1 MPKHSKIHVLIADD
15 HAIVRQGIEK
25 VLSKAD
31 DVVVASE
38 ASNGREVIELVKKT
52 KIDVLLMD
60 VEMPEKTG
68 WEVLS
73 ELKVIKPNLPVI
85 ILSIFPEEHYG
96 PRFIK
101 AGAAGYLNKAS
112 KPATLLEAIRK
123 VHRGGRYVS
132 PKLADLLIQDMGRT
146 SGDKLHDA
154 LSPRE
159 FQVFCRIA
167 GGKKLKD
174 IAEEL
179 SLSITTVST
188 HRARIL
194 EKMNLKTN
202 ADLIHYA
209 IKHGIIRWS
218 DPQDQ

>member
-1 MPKHSKIHVLIADD
+1 MIDNSKIKVLIADD
-15 HAIVRQGIEK
+15 HDIVRQGIEK
-25 VLSKAD
+25 VLSKSD
-31 DVVVASE
+31 DVVVVSE

-123 VHRGGRYVS
+123 VHQGGRYVS
-132 PKLADLLIQDMGRT
+132 AKLADLLIQDLGRT
-146 SGDKLHDA
+146 TKTNPHET

-159 FQVFCRIA
+159 FQVFCQIA
-167 GGKKLKD
+167 AGKKLKD
-174 IAEEL
+174 IADEL

-194 EKMNLKTN
+194 DKMAMKTN
-202 ADLIHYA
+202 AELIHYA
-209 IKHGIIRWS
+209 VKYGLIR
-218 DPQDQ
+218 

>member
-1 MPKHSKIHVLIADD
+1 MPGKPKIKVLIADD

-25 VLSKAD
+25 VLSRAED
-31 DVVVASE
+31 ILIVGE
-38 ASNGREVIELVKKT
+38 ASNGNETLEKVKQLEV
-52 KIDVLLMD
+52 DVLLMD
-60 VEMPEKTG
+60 IEMPEKNG
-68 WEVLS
+68 WDVLT
-73 ELKVIKPNLPVI
+73 ELKTHKPDLPVI
-85 ILSIFPEEHYG
+85 VLSIFPEEHYG

-123 VHRGGRYVS
+123 VHQGGKFVS
-132 PKLADLLIQDMGRT
+132 PQLADLLIQDMGRT
-146 SGDKLHDA
+146 TKANPHET

-159 FQVFCRIA
+159 FQVFCQIA
-167 GGKKLKD
+167 AGKKLKD
-174 IAEEL
+174 IADEL

-194 EKMNLKTN
+194 EKMDMKTN

-209 IKHGIIRWS
+209 IRHGLVR
-218 DPQDQ
+218 

>member
-1 MPKHSKIHVLIADD
+1 MTDTSKIKVLIADD
-15 HAIVRQGIEK
+15 HDIVRQGIEK
-25 VLSKAD
+25 VLSKSD
-31 DVVVASE
+31 DVVVVGE

-52 KIDVLLMD
+52 TIDVLLMD

-112 KPATLLEAIRK
+112 KSTTLLEAIRK
-123 VHRGGRYVS
+123 VHQGGRYVS
-132 PKLADLLIQDMGRT
+132 PKLADLLIQDLGRIPK
-146 SGDKLHDA
+146 DNLHDS

-159 FQVFCRIA
+159 FQVFCQIA
-167 GGKKLKD
+167 AGKKLKD
-174 IAEEL
+174 IADEL
-179 SLSITTVST
+179 SLGITTVST
-188 HRARIL
+188 HRAHIL
-194 EKMNLKTN
+194 EKMDMKTN
-202 ADLIHYA
+202 ADLIRYA
-209 IKHGIIRWS
+209 VKHGLVS
-218 DPQDQ
+218 

>member
-1 MPKHSKIHVLIADD
+1 MIDNSKIKVLIADD
-15 HAIVRQGIEK
+15 HDIVRQGIEK
-25 VLSKAD
+25 VLSKSD
-31 DVVVASE
+31 DVVVVGE

-68 WEVLS
+68 WDVLS
-73 ELKVIKPNLPVI
+73 ELKVLKPDLPVI

-123 VHRGGRYVS
+123 VHQGGRYVS
-132 PKLADLLIQDMGRT
+132 AKLADLLIQDLGRT
-146 SGDKLHDA
+146 TKTNPHET

-159 FQVFCRIA
+159 FQVFCQIA
-167 GGKKLKD
+167 AGKKLKD
-174 IAEEL
+174 IADEL

-194 EKMNLKTN
+194 DKMAMKTN
-202 ADLIHYA
+202 AELIHYA
-209 IKHGIIRWS
+209 VKHGLIR
-218 DPQDQ
+218 

>member
-1 MPKHSKIHVLIADD
+1 MIDNSKIKVLIADD
-15 HAIVRQGIEK
+15 HDIVRQGIEK
-25 VLSKAD
+25 ILSKSD
-31 DVVVASE
+31 DVVVVSE

-52 KIDVLLMD
+52 KIDVLLLD

-112 KPATLLEAIRK
+112 KPATLLDAIRK
-123 VHRGGRYVS
+123 VHQGGRYVS
-132 PKLADLLIQDMGRT
+132 AKLADLLIQDLGRISKANPHET
-146 SGDKLHDA
+146 

-159 FQVFCRIA
+159 FQIFCQIA
-167 GGKKLKD
+167 AGKKLKD
-174 IAEEL
+174 IADEL

-194 EKMNLKTN
+194 DKMDMKTN
-202 ADLIHYA
+202 AELIHYA
-209 IKHGIIRWS
+209 VKHGLIR
-218 DPQDQ
+218 

>member
-1 MPKHSKIHVLIADD
+1 MSGNSKIQVLIADD

-25 VLSKAD
+25 VLSRAKD
-31 DVVVASE
+31 ILIVGE
-38 ASNGREVIELVKKT
+38 ASNGNEVLEKVKQLEV
-52 KIDVLLMD
+52 DVLLMD
-60 VEMPEKTG
+60 IEMPGKTG
-68 WEVLS
+68 WDVLS
-73 ELKVIKPNLPVI
+73 ELKIFKPNLPVI

-101 AGAAGYLNKAS
+101 AGAAGYLNKSS
-112 KPATLLEAIRK
+112 KPATLMEAIRK
-123 VHRGGRYVS
+123 VNQGGKYVS

-146 SGDKLHDA
+146 SGNKLHDT

-167 GGKKLKD
+167 GGNKLKD

-188 HRARIL
+188 HRSRIL
-194 EKMNLKTN
+194 EKMNFKTN

-209 IKHGIIRWS
+209 IKHGIIR
-218 DPQDQ
+218 

>member
-1 MPKHSKIHVLIADD
+1 MIDNSKIKVLIADD
-15 HAIVRQGIEK
+15 HDIVRQGIEK
-25 VLSKAD
+25 ILSKSD
-31 DVVVASE
+31 DVVVVSE

-52 KIDVLLMD
+52 KIDVLLLD

-112 KPATLLEAIRK
+112 KPATLLDAIRK
-123 VHRGGRYVS
+123 VHQGGRYVS
-132 PKLADLLIQDMGRT
+132 AKLADLLIQDLGRISKANPHET
-146 SGDKLHDA
+146 

-159 FQVFCRIA
+159 FQVFCQIA
-167 GGKKLKD
+167 AGKKLKD
-174 IAEEL
+174 IADEL

-194 EKMNLKTN
+194 DKMDMKTN
-202 ADLIHYA
+202 AELIHYA
-209 IKHGIIRWS
+209 VKHGLIS
-218 DPQDQ
+218 

>member
-1 MPKHSKIHVLIADD
+1 MTDNSKIKVLIADD
-15 HAIVRQGIEK
+15 HDIVRQGIEK
-25 VLSKAD
+25 VLSKSD
-31 DVVVASE
+31 DVVVVSE

-123 VHRGGRYVS
+123 VHQGGRYVS
-132 PKLADLLIQDMGRT
+132 AKLADLLIQDLGRT
-146 SGDKLHDA
+146 TKTNPHET

-159 FQVFCRIA
+159 FQVFCQIA
-167 GGKKLKD
+167 AGKKLKG
-174 IAEEL
+174 IADEL

-194 EKMNLKTN
+194 DKMDMKTN
-202 ADLIHYA
+202 AELIHYA
-209 IKHGIIRWS
+209 VKHGLIR
-218 DPQDQ
+218 

>member
-1 MPKHSKIHVLIADD
+1 MSSDPKIKVFIADD
-15 HAIVRQGIEK
+15 HDIVRHGIEK
-25 VLSKAD
+25 VLSRAED
-31 DVVVASE
+31 ILIVGE
-38 ASNGREVIELVKKT
+38 ASNGNQVLERIKQLDV
-52 KIDVLLMD
+52 DVLLMD

-68 WEVLS
+68 WDVLA
-73 ELKVIKPNLPVI
+73 ELKILKPHLPVI

-112 KPATLLEAIRK
+112 KPATLMEAIRK
-123 VHRGGRYVS
+123 VNQGGKYVS
-132 PKLADLLIQDMGRT
+132 PRLADLLIQDMGRT
-146 SGDKLHDA
+146 SGEKLHDK
-154 LSPRE
+154 LSTRE
-159 FQVFCRIA
+159 FQVFCQIA
-167 GGKKLKD
+167 SGRKLKD

-194 EKMNLKTN
+194 EKMDLKTN

-209 IKHGIIRWS
+209 IKHGLVS
-218 DPQDQ
+218 

>member
-1 MPKHSKIHVLIADD
+1 MIDNSKIKVLIADD
-15 HAIVRQGIEK
+15 HDIVRQGIEK
-25 VLSKAD
+25 ILSKSD
-31 DVVVASE
+31 DVVVVSE

-52 KIDVLLMD
+52 KIDVLLLD

-112 KPATLLEAIRK
+112 KPATLLDAIRK
-123 VHRGGRYVS
+123 VHQGGRYVS
-132 PKLADLLIQDMGRT
+132 AKLADLLIQDLGRISKANPHET
-146 SGDKLHDA
+146 

-159 FQVFCRIA
+159 FQIFCQIA
-167 GGKKLKD
+167 AGKKLKD
-174 IAEEL
+174 IADEL

-194 EKMNLKTN
+194 DKMDMKTN
-202 ADLIHYA
+202 AELIHYA
-209 IKHGIIRWS
+209 VKHGLIS
-218 DPQDQ
+218 

>member
-1 MPKHSKIHVLIADD
+1 MTGHSKIKVLIADD
-15 HAIVRQGIEK
+15 HDIVRQGIEK
-25 VLSKAD
+25 VLSKSN
-31 DVVVASE
+31 DVVVIGE
-38 ASNGREVIELVKKT
+38 ASNGSEVIDQVKKIE
-52 KIDVLLMD
+52 IDVLLMD

-68 WEVLS
+68 WDVLS
-73 ELKVIKPNLPVI
+73 ELKVLKPDLPVI

-96 PRFIK
+96 PRFIR

-123 VHRGGRYVS
+123 VHQGGRYVS
-132 PKLADLLIQDMGRT
+132 PKLADLLIQDLGRT
-146 SGDKLHDA
+146 TRKNLHDS

-159 FQVFCRIA
+159 FQIFCQIA
-167 GGKKLKD
+167 AGKKLKD

-179 SLSITTVST
+179 SLGITTIST

-194 EKMNLKTN
+194 EKMNMKTN

-209 IKHGIIRWS
+209 VKHGLVR
-218 DPQDQ
+218 

>member
-1 MPKHSKIHVLIADD
+1 MIDNSKIKVLIADD
-15 HAIVRQGIEK
+15 HDIVRQGIEK
-25 VLSKAD
+25 VLSKSD
-31 DVVVASE
+31 DVVVVSE

-123 VHRGGRYVS
+123 VHQGGRYIS
-132 PKLADLLIQDMGRT
+132 AKLADLLIQDLGRT
-146 SGDKLHDA
+146 TKTNPHET

-159 FQVFCRIA
+159 FQVFCQIA
-167 GGKKLKD
+167 AGKKLKD
-174 IAEEL
+174 IADEL

-194 EKMNLKTN
+194 DKMAMKTN
-202 ADLIHYA
+202 AELIHYA
-209 IKHGIIRWS
+209 VKHGLIR
-218 DPQDQ
+218 

>member
-1 MPKHSKIHVLIADD
+1 MIDNSKIKVLIADD
-15 HAIVRQGIEK
+15 HDIVRQGIEK
-25 VLSKAD
+25 VLSKSD
-31 DVVVASE
+31 DVVVVSE

-85 ILSIFPEEHYG
+85 ILSIFPEKHYG

-123 VHRGGRYVS
+123 VHQGGRYVS
-132 PKLADLLIQDMGRT
+132 AKLADLLIQDLGRT
-146 SGDKLHDA
+146 TKSNPHET

-159 FQVFCRIA
+159 FQVFCQIA
-167 GGKKLKD
+167 AGKKLKG
-174 IAEEL
+174 IADEL

-194 EKMNLKTN
+194 DKMDMKTN
-202 ADLIHYA
+202 AELIHYA
-209 IKHGIIRWS
+209 VKHGLIR
-218 DPQDQ
+218 

>member
-1 MPKHSKIHVLIADD
+1 MIDNSKIKVLIADD
-15 HAIVRQGIEK
+15 HDIVRQGIEK
-25 VLSKAD
+25 VLSKSD
-31 DVVVASE
+31 DVVVVGE

-68 WEVLS
+68 WDVLS
-73 ELKVIKPNLPVI
+73 ELKVLKPDLPVI

-112 KPATLLEAIRK
+112 KSAILLEAIRK
-123 VHRGGRYVS
+123 VHQGGRYVS

-146 SGDKLHDA
+146 TKQNPHDS

-159 FQVFCRIA
+159 FQVFCQIA
-167 GGKKLKD
+167 AGKKLKD
-174 IAEEL
+174 IAGEL

-188 HRARIL
+188 HRGHIL
-194 EKMNLKTN
+194 EKMNMKTN

-209 IKHGIIRWS
+209 IRNGLVR
-218 DPQDQ
+218 

>member
-1 MPKHSKIHVLIADD
+1 MVDNYKIKVLIADD
-15 HAIVRQGIEK
+15 HDIVRQGIEK

-31 DVVVASE
+31 DVEVVGE
-38 ASNGREVIELVKKT
+38 ASNGREVIEQVE
-52 KIDVLLMD
+52 KIKFDVLLMD

-68 WEVLS
+68 WDVLS
-73 ELKVIKPNLPVI
+73 ELKVLKPDLPVI

-112 KPATLLEAIRK
+112 KPPTLLEAIRK
-123 VHRGGRYVS
+123 VHEGGRYVS
-132 PKLADLLIQDMGRT
+132 PKLAELLIQDLGRT
-146 SGDKLHDA
+146 TKENLHDS

-159 FQVFCRIA
+159 FQVFCQIA
-167 GGKKLKD
+167 SGKKLKD
-174 IAEEL
+174 IADEL

-194 EKMNLKTN
+194 EKMDMKTN

-209 IKHGIIRWS
+209 VKHGLIR
-218 DPQDQ
+218 

>member
-1 MPKHSKIHVLIADD
+1 
-15 HAIVRQGIEK
+15 
-25 VLSKAD
+25 
-31 DVVVASE
+31 
-38 ASNGREVIELVKKT
+38 
-52 KIDVLLMD
+52 MD

-73 ELKVIKPNLPVI
+73 ELKIIKPNLPVI

-123 VHRGGRYVS
+123 VHQGGRYVS
-132 PKLADLLIQDMGRT
+132 AKLADLLIQDLGRT
-146 SGDKLHDA
+146 TKTNPHET

-159 FQVFCRIA
+159 FQVFCQIA
-167 GGKKLKD
+167 AGKKLKD
-174 IAEEL
+174 IADEL

-194 EKMNLKTN
+194 DKMAMKTN
-202 ADLIHYA
+202 AELIHYA
-209 IKHGIIRWS
+209 VKHGLIR
-218 DPQDQ
+218 

>member
-1 MPKHSKIHVLIADD
+1 MIDNSKIKVLIADD
-15 HAIVRQGIEK
+15 HDIVRQGIEK
-25 VLSKAD
+25 VLSKSD
-31 DVVVASE
+31 DVVVVSE

-123 VHRGGRYVS
+123 VHQGGRYVS
-132 PKLADLLIQDMGRT
+132 AKLADLLIQDLGRT
-146 SGDKLHDA
+146 TKSNPHET

-159 FQVFCRIA
+159 FQVFCQIA
-167 GGKKLKD
+167 AGKKLKG
-174 IAEEL
+174 IADEL

-188 HRARIL
+188 HRSRIL
-194 EKMNLKTN
+194 DKMDMKTN
-202 ADLIHYA
+202 AELIHYA
-209 IKHGIIRWS
+209 VKHGLIR
-218 DPQDQ
+218 

>member
-1 MPKHSKIHVLIADD
+1 MPGSSKIHVLIADD

-25 VLSKAD
+25 VLSRAKD
-31 DVVVASE
+31 ILIVGE
-38 ASNGREVIELVKKT
+38 ASNGIEVLEKVKSLEVN
-52 KIDVLLMD
+52 VLLMD
-60 VEMPEKTG
+60 IEMPGKTG
-68 WEVLS
+68 WDVLE
-73 ELKVIKPNLPVI
+73 ELKILKPNLPVI
-85 ILSIFPEEHYG
+85 IFSIFPEEHYG

-112 KPATLLEAIRK
+112 KPATIMEAIRK
-123 VHRGGRYVS
+123 VNQGEKYVS
-132 PKLADLLIQDMGRT
+132 RKLADLLIQDMGRT
-146 SGDKLHDA
+146 SGRKLHDT

-194 EKMNLKTN
+194 EKMDLKSN
-202 ADLIHYA
+202 ANLIHYA
-209 IKHGIIRWS
+209 ITHGIVR
-218 DPQDQ
+218 

>member
-1 MPKHSKIHVLIADD
+1 MIDNSKIKVLIADD
-15 HAIVRQGIEK
+15 HDIVRQGIEK
-25 VLSKAD
+25 ILSKSD
-31 DVVVASE
+31 DVVVVSE

-52 KIDVLLMD
+52 KIDVLLLD

-112 KPATLLEAIRK
+112 KPATLLDAIRK
-123 VHRGGRYVS
+123 VHQGGRYVS
-132 PKLADLLIQDMGRT
+132 AKLADLLIQDLGRISKANPHET
-146 SGDKLHDA
+146 

-159 FQVFCRIA
+159 FQVFCQIA
-167 GGKKLKD
+167 AGKKLKD
-174 IAEEL
+174 IADEL

-194 EKMNLKTN
+194 DKMDMKTN
-202 ADLIHYA
+202 AELIHYA
-209 IKHGIIRWS
+209 VKHGLIR
-218 DPQDQ
+218 

>member
-1 MPKHSKIHVLIADD
+1 MIDNSKIKVLIADD
-15 HAIVRQGIEK
+15 HDIVRQGIEK
-25 VLSKAD
+25 VLSKSD
-31 DVVVASE
+31 DVVVVSE

-123 VHRGGRYVS
+123 VHQGGRYVS
-132 PKLADLLIQDMGRT
+132 AKLADLLIQDLGRT
-146 SGDKLHDA
+146 TKTNPHET

-159 FQVFCRIA
+159 FQVFCQIA
-167 GGKKLKD
+167 AGKKLKD
-174 IAEEL
+174 IADEL

-194 EKMNLKTN
+194 DKMAMKTN
-202 ADLIHYA
+202 AELIHYA
-209 IKHGIIRWS
+209 VKHGLIR
-218 DPQDQ
+218 

>member
-1 MPKHSKIHVLIADD
+1 MIDNSKIKVLIADD
-15 HAIVRQGIEK
+15 HDIVRQGIEK
-25 VLSKAD
+25 ILSKSD
-31 DVVVASE
+31 DVVVVSE

-52 KIDVLLMD
+52 KIDVLLLD

-112 KPATLLEAIRK
+112 KPATLLDAIRK
-123 VHRGGRYVS
+123 VHQGGRYVS
-132 PKLADLLIQDMGRT
+132 AKLADLLIQDLGRT
-146 SGDKLHDA
+146 SKANPHET

-159 FQVFCRIA
+159 FQVFCQIA
-167 GGKKLKD
+167 AGKKLKD
-174 IAEEL
+174 IADEL

-194 EKMNLKTN
+194 DKMDMKTN
-202 ADLIHYA
+202 AELIHYA
-209 IKHGIIRWS
+209 VKHGLIS
-218 DPQDQ
+218 